1 MDNDCSAKKIKYFDL
16 PTVLIVKTK
25 SIRYNAN
32 KVKEQL
38 IKNELLKTMKIEI
51 VLLLFLRLIRL

>member
-1 MDNDCSAKKIKYFDL
+1 MAFYLLHNYMDFI
-16 PTVLIVKTK
+16 
-25 SIRYNAN
+25 YNAN

-51 VLLLFLRLIRL
+51 VLLLFLRIIRL